1 MENLFYSYLHLY
13 PGKADVI
20 LNAIAKGISDA
31 DAQRMT
37 GKERIDEITS
47 HTLDTLDP

>member
-1 MENLFYSYLHLY
+1 MQNLFYSYLHLY

-20 LNAIAKGISDA
+20 LKAIAEGVSAA

-37 GKERIDEITS
+37 GRERIDEITS
-47 HTLDTLDP
+47 HILDALDP